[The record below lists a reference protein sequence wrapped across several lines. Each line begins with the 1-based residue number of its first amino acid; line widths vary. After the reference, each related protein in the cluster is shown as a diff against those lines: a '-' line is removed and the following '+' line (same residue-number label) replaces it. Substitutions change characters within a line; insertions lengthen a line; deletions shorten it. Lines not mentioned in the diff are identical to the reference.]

1 MASKLKINLICPSY
15 NLHVLQLL
23 FLEALL
29 YIVKF
34 LKIDA
39 IENSRL
45 TRVRGTHCFSYFLD
59 FDTDFFRLYTM
70 IHMSLKK
77 LWKYIYLSPL
87 LCPVRPSN
95 SVFSNL
101 QQSRRCTIEP
111 FRLNYSSSFSLI
123 CNGLVEKG

>member
-59 FDTDFFRLYTM
+59 FDTDFFQTIYNDTYVSKKVM
-70 IHMSLKK
+70 EIH
-77 LWKYIYLSPL
+77 LS
-87 LCPVRPSN
+87 
-95 SVFSNL
+95 
-101 QQSRRCTIEP
+101 
-111 FRLNYSSSFSLI
+111 
-123 CNGLVEKG
+123 